1 VHYTLRFGDIFRNF
15 DFFIEGIE
23 FTVVLSVSAMFMAL
37 ILGTI
42 IAVARGSKIRAVK
55 FIASTYVEMFRNT
68 PLLIQI
74 WLFYF
79 GLGEIGIQIPAF
91 ACGLL
96 ALTLNT
102 TAYTAEVLRAG
113 YESVEKE
120 LKEAAASLGM
130 TPWQTNK
137 IVIFPLGFRA
147 ALPALCNMSILC
159 LMASAL
165 ISTLG
170 VNEIT
175 NQTMR
180 LSNKTFRSFESFI
193 IAVILYNILTL
204 CFIGLFGLAKKKMAK
219 GSLH

>member
-74 WLFYF
+74 W
-79 GLGEIGIQIPAF
+79 
-91 ACGLL
+91 
-96 ALTLNT
+96 TLNT